1 MIKTINIREIILE
14 ILMEITEEEEYS
26 HIVIRNVLEK
36 YQFLEKRD
44 RAFISRVCAGTVEN
58 MILLDYMIEQFS
70 KVKVVNMKPIIRN
83 LLRMSVYQLRFMDT
97 IPDSAV
103 CNEAVKIA
111 QKRGFTT

>member
-26 HIVIRNVLEK
+26 HIVIRNALEK

-44 RAFISRVCAGTVEN
+44 RAFISRVCVGTIEN

-70 KVKVVNMKPIIRN
+70 KVKVINMKP
-83 LLRMSVYQLRFMDT
+83 VYPESSAYVCISAAFYGH
-97 IPDSAV
+97 DSGFGCLQRGSQDCA
-103 CNEAVKIA
+103 E
-111 QKRGFTT
+111 KRIL